1 MYGITT
7 MPTLPFTTIQQT
19 PVSKQVSEQIKTLI
33 IEGNL
38 KPGDKLPSERE
49 LARSIGVS
57 RLSLR
62 EGLRILESMGMIETK
77 YGVNGGSY
85 VSAVGIDDLTRKFS
99 DLLRL
104 GNITIDTLYEAR
116 LEIGLISVKFFVKR
130 GNDEDLR
137 KMEACVKEQEALL
150 KAGMRTREKNLEF
163 HRLLAEGSKNPVFIF
178 IQTALLEVIRQ
189 FLSQLEDP
197 SQHSEKLL
205 MYNKRILKCLKDK
218 NVVGAS
224 KAMRNYVVLGQD
236 LKALRNW
243 KKSKS
248 KKAPRG

>member
-1 MYGITT
+1 MA
-7 MPTLPFTTIQQT
+7 TLPFTAIQQT

-49 LARSIGVS
+49 LSRSLGVG

-77 YGVNGGSY
+77 YGVKGGSY

-116 LEIGLISVKFFVKR
+116 LEIGLISVKFFIKR
-130 GNDEDLR
+130 GNDEDLG
-137 KMEACVKEQEALL
+137 KLETCVKEQEALL
-150 KAGMRTREKNLEF
+150 KRGLRTRGKNLDF

-178 IQTALLEVIRQ
+178 IQTALLQVIRQ
-189 FLSQLEDP
+189 FLSQFENP
-197 SQHSEKLL
+197 HQHSKKLL
-205 MYNKRILKCLKDK
+205 TANKRILKCLKEKDIA
-218 NVVGAS
+218 GAS
-224 KAMRNYVVLGQD
+224 NAMRNYVLFYNRQN
-236 LKALRNW
+236 LKALT
-243 KKSKS
+243 KKKNSK
-248 KKAPRG
+248 AENPRGE